1 MRNLCAAFLAAL
13 VLIFVPGLLTSC
25 GEPEL
30 AKLEIK
36 YYPSSEAMRA
46 ARSSDSEAQYDESGI
61 SDNDED
67 FEFFETIAPETEPV
81 KEPLPV
87 ETQAP
92 AEPVETT
99 IPETETE
106 TETETEPVTAPP
118 ETVAE
123 TEPVTSRP
131 EPVFEA
137 SPVTSAP
144 ETLPP
149 RSTNDTTDTVYWV
162 ANGEVWHLT
171 ESCPSLSRSKNI
183 KSGSIS
189 EAMAAG
195 KARVC
200 KRCGKSE

>member
-1 MRNLCAAFLAAL
+1 MRNFCTAFFAAL
-13 VLIFVPGLLTSC
+13 VLIFVPCVFTSC

-46 ARSSDSEAQYDESGI
+46 ARSSDSEAQYDDSGI
-61 SDNDED
+61 SGPDED
-67 FEFFETIAPETEPV
+67 FEVFETIAPETEPV
-81 KEPLPV
+81 REPLPI

-99 IPETETE
+99 VP
-106 TETETEPVTAPP
+106 ETEPVTSPP

-123 TEPVTSRP
+123 TSPATSRP
-131 EPVFEA
+131 EPLFETP
-137 SPVTSAP
+137 PVTSAP

-149 RSTNDTTDTVYWV
+149 RSANDTTDTVYWV

-183 KSGSIS
+183 KSGSVS